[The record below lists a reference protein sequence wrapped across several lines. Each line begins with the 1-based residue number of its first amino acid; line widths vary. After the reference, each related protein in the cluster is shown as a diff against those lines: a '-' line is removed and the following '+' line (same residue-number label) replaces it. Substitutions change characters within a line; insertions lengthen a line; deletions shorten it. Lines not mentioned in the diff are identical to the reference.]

1 MENGE
6 IKTNGAVTVTDD
18 YAVVVADTGA
28 LQEFF
33 KEGSNLDALY
43 GVIEK
48 KAKGLVADTS
58 TKEGRSQIKT
68 AAKQLASVK
77 TKVDDIGKQVVAE
90 LKALPK
96 VIDANR
102 KQWRESMEALQDE
115 IRKPVTE
122 IEEREKAVEAICNTH
137 LNLAFASSAEIE
149 AEIKKLEDT
158 PLTEDTWK
166 ESLKD
171 ATMAIAGE
179 INALKVLRDAALKK
193 EEDARRLAELEAKQ
207 AEAERIIREQK
218 IKEEA
223 ERKAKEEAEARA
235 AAEKAR
241 LEREKEMAE
250 RIIREQKIKEE
261 AERKAKEEA
270 EARAAAEKARLER
283 EKEMAERRAAEAE
296 RKAKEAE
303 LAARNVPN
311 PVQSA
316 AVGAQ
321 QAVTPMSKTLPTP
334 KPSKWTPEMKAV
346 NKAILD
352 TFSTKIE
359 AEVKK
364 AIVGFTE
371 SGYKVAA
378 ENTAKALVSAII
390 KGEIKNLKVEY

>member
-33 KEGSNLDALY
+33 KEWNNLDALY

-68 AAKQLASVK
+68 AARQIASVK
-77 TKVDDIGKQVVAE
+77 TKVDDLGKQVVAE

-96 VIDANR
+96 VIDNNR
-102 KQWRESMEALQDE
+102 KKWREKLEALQEE
-115 IRKPVTE
+115 IRRPVTE
-122 IEEREKAVEAICNTH
+122 IEERQKAIEEIGFNHV
-137 LNLAFASSAEIE
+137 NLANAGTADIDR
-149 AEIKKLEDT
+149 AIKALEEV
-158 PLTEDTWK
+158 PLTEDKWK
-166 ESLKD
+166 ESLED
-171 ATMAIAGE
+171 AITAVKCE
-179 INALKVLRDAALKK
+179 TNALKLLRDAAAKK

-207 AEAERIIREQK
+207 AEADRIIREQK

-223 ERKAKEEAEARA
+223 ERRAKAEAEARA

-241 LEREKEMAE
+241 LEREKA
-250 RIIREQKIKEE
+250 E
-261 AERKAKEEA
+261 AERKAA
-270 EARAAAEKARLER
+270 EAEKARQ
-283 EKEMAERRAAEAE
+283 EAE

-303 LAARNVPN
+303 LAARNAPN
-311 PVQSA
+311 PVQAA

-352 TFSTKIE
+352 TFTATIE
-359 AEVKK
+359 EEVQKVI
-364 AIVGFTE
+364 AGFTP
-371 SGYKVAA
+371 SGYRVAA
-378 ENTAKALVSAII
+378 ENAAKALVSAII
-390 KGEIKNLKVEY
+390 KGNINNLKVEY

>member
-250 RIIREQKIKEE
+250 R
-261 AERKAKEEA
+261 
-270 EARAAAEKARLER
+270 
-283 EKEMAERRAAEAE
+283 RAAEAE

>member
-6 IKTNGAVTVTDD
+6 IKTNNGAVTVTDD

-48 KAKGLVADTS
+48 KAKGLVADVT

-68 AAKQLASVK
+68 AARQLASVK
-77 TKVDDIGKQVVAE
+77 TKVDDLGKQVVAD

-96 VIDANR
+96 VIDNNR
-102 KQWRESMEALQDE
+102 KKWRESMEALQDE
-115 IRKPVTE
+115 IRRPVTE

-158 PLTEDTWK
+158 PLTEEKWK

-171 ATMAIAGE
+171 ATLAISGE

-218 IKEEA
+218 IREEA
-223 ERKAKEEAEARA
+223 ERR
-235 AAEKAR
+235 
-241 LEREKEMAE
+241 
-250 RIIREQKIKEE
+250 
-261 AERKAKEEA
+261 AKEEA

-311 PVQSA
+311 PVQA
-316 AVGAQ
+316 AAAGAQ

-346 NKAILD
+346 NNAIVND
-352 TFSTKIE
+352 I
-359 AEVKK
+359 AEIIKERIHGFTPSGYTLAAQEIVK
-364 AIVGFTE
+364 AIVNG
-371 SGYKVAA
+371 K
-378 ENTAKALVSAII
+378 
-390 KGEIKNLKVEY
+390 IKNLKVEY

>member
-18 YAVVVADTGA
+18 YAVVVADTSA

-58 TKEGRSQIKT
+58 TMEGRSQIKT
-68 AAKQLASVK
+68 AARQLASVK

-102 KQWRESMEALQDE
+102 KKWRESMEALQDE

-122 IEEREKAVEAICNTH
+122 IEERQKKIEAICNTH
-137 LNLAFASSAEIE
+137 LNLAFAGSAEIE
-149 AEIKKLEDT
+149 AEIKKLEET
-158 PLTEDTWK
+158 PLTEEKWK

-171 ATMAIAGE
+171 ATLAISGE

-207 AEAERIIREQK
+207 AEAELIIREQK

-241 LEREKEMAE
+241 LEREKADAE
-250 RIIREQKIKEE
+250 R
-261 AERKAKEEA
+261 
-270 EARAAAEKARLER
+270 RAVEAEKARQ
-283 EKEMAERRAAEAE
+283 EAE

-346 NKAILD
+346 NNAIVND
-352 TFSTKIE
+352 I
-359 AEVKK
+359 AEIIKERIQGFTPSGYTLAAQEIVK
-364 AIVGFTE
+364 AIVNG
-371 SGYKVAA
+371 K
-378 ENTAKALVSAII
+378 IR
-390 KGEIKNLKVEY
+390 NLKVEY

>member
-58 TKEGRSQIKT
+58 TMEGRSQIKT
-68 AAKQLASVK
+68 AARQLASVK

-102 KQWRESMEALQDE
+102 KKWRESMEALQDE

-122 IEEREKAVEAICNTH
+122 IEERQKKIEAICNTH
-137 LNLAFASSAEIE
+137 LNLAFAGSAEIE
-149 AEIKKLEDT
+149 AEIKKLEET
-158 PLTEDTWK
+158 PLTEEKWK

-171 ATMAIAGE
+171 ATLAISGE

-193 EEDARRLAELEAKQ
+193 EEDARRLAELEAKN

-223 ERKAKEEAEARA
+223 ERRAKEEAEARA

-241 LEREKEMAE
+241 LEREKAE
-250 RIIREQKIKEE
+250 
-261 AERKAKEEA
+261 
-270 EARAAAEKARLER
+270 
-283 EKEMAERRAAEAE
+283 AERRAAEAE
-296 RKAKEAE
+296 KARLEAERIAAEEARKAKEAE

-311 PVQSA
+311 PVQAA

-352 TFSTKIE
+352 NFAETIE

-364 AIVGFTE
+364 VIVGFTE

-390 KGEIKNLKVEY
+390 KGEIKNLKVEYK

>member
-1 MENGE
+1 MEQTK
-6 IKTNGAVTVTDD
+6 IQDAVTVTDD
-18 YAVVVADTGA
+18 YAVVVADKEG

-33 KEGSNLDALY
+33 AEQKNLETLY
-43 GVIEK
+43 AAVEK
-48 KAKGLVADTS
+48 KALGLVADTS

-68 AAKQLASVK
+68 AARQLASVK

-102 KQWRESMEALQDE
+102 KTFREKMEALQDE

-149 AEIKKLEDT
+149 AEIKKLEET
-158 PLTEDTWK
+158 HLTEEKWK

-171 ATMAIAGE
+171 ATLAISGE

-207 AEAERIIREQK
+207 AEADRIIREQK

-241 LEREKEMAE
+241 LEREKAE
-250 RIIREQKIKEE
+250 
-261 AERKAKEEA
+261 
-270 EARAAAEKARLER
+270 
-283 EKEMAERRAAEAE
+283 AERRAAEAE
-296 RKAKEAE
+296 KARQEAE
-303 LAARNVPN
+303 EREAEARKNQATASVDFPVFQGAAATAEQAPSA
-311 PVQSA
+311 PV
-316 AVGAQ
+316 
-321 QAVTPMSKTLPTP
+321 K

-346 NKAILD
+346 NKSILD

-378 ENTAKALVSAII
+378 ENTAKALVKAIVN
-390 KGEIKNLKVEY
+390 GEIGHLKVEY